1 MYGGGGAARQW
12 TFWLTV
18 LAVLYAAH
26 VAAACLRG
34 GRFRYFLWPLNFVWV
49 VRRALR
55 GGLYAQARDNL
66 WDFVV
71 GLRLPYYFWLG
82 LRGFVGALLWLALP
96 VFLLGMGHQAPIAG
110 VVGAGLLALVVL
122 YLPFLQARFARD
134 GRLRAYR
141 DLGSVRAEYRRAP
154 VAFALALSL
163 QLAAAVPLYLLKI
176 EMIPRDLVF
185 LEGLVFL
192 LFIFP
197 ARLFAGWAYSR
208 PARRDRPRHWL
219 FRWLGRLLV
228 WPAIVGYVFVVF
240 ASQHISWQGVS
251 TLYQQHAF
259 LLPVP
264 FVSWGG

>member
-1 MYGGGGAARQW
+1 MIRRYGEAVDGAR
-12 TFWLTV
+12 
-18 LAVLYAAH
+18 
-26 VAAACLRG
+26 
-34 GRFRYFLWPLNFVWV
+34 RYVDRPG
-49 VRRALR
+49 A
-55 GGLYAQARDNL
+55 
-66 WDFVV
+66 
-71 GLRLPYYFWLG
+71 YYFWLG

-141 DLGSVRAEYRRAP
+141 DLGTVRAEYRRAP

-197 ARLFAGWAYSR
+197 ARLLGGWAYARGTRREEPRIWLSR
-208 PARRDRPRHWL
+208 WFARFAVIP
-219 FRWLGRLLV
+219 
-228 WPAIVGYVFVVF
+228 IVLTYVLVVF
-240 ASQHISWQGVS
+240 LSLHLGWKGITG
-251 TLYQQHAF
+251 LYEQHAF

-264 FVSWGG
+264 FVACPGNTFFFPVEVVSLSGEPGA